1 MAELNLNEKKLLIAL
16 GSVKSTEADDLA
28 KKLLENIVFDKSINN
43 EFKSLISDSSI
54 FNESTKQSIDYFKS
68 LNNEIKNE
76 LFNFYVSENAD
87 KQDSANQIN
96 QQIINLNF
104 KEDLNKLKNIEK
116 YLENSWVQRAYLLSE
131 KNLANVEKKSIESYS
146 LTDEGRNYLQNGF
159 PERQL
164 LNSFS
169 NETELLKL
177 KKNPLANIG
186 IGWMRK
192 KGWISIKDGIVTKNQ
207 TIPVG
212 DDELALQ
219 KISKGNFDIKESLIK
234 ELLKRNLIQKE
245 EHNKYI
251 ISISFGGTGQL
262 ETQLDLRQ
270 DVGTLSRDQIISGS
284 WKNLNLRRYDVT
296 KLPKKAYPG
305 KIHPYQRIIGE
316 MREILL
322 EMGFTELYGDIVQ
335 QSFWNFDALFQPQDH
350 PAREMQDTFYLRETL
365 PLPKGYEKVKAMH
378 ISGGDTSSTG
388 WGGTWKE
395 EKAEQCV
402 LRTHTTSLSIQH
414 LARNPNPPVKAFAVG
429 RVYRRE
435 TIDTTH
441 LAEFEQLEG
450 IVMDENVSFA
460 NLLGILREFYNR
472 MGFESVRFKPSFY
485 PYTEPSLD
493 AEVYV
498 DGIGW
503 IEMGGA
509 GVFREEVTAPLGIKY
524 PVLAWGLG
532 VSRIAMLRLG
542 LKDLRLLHKSDV
554 AFLRETPSLRPK
566 KGGI

>member
-1 MAELNLNEKKLLIAL
+1 MAELTQNEKRLLGTLEKEKKADAL
-16 GSVKSTEADDLA
+16 HLAGLLEATPEAVVQWAHLAQDKGLVTVERIVVKEVSCTDEGKTYAKNGLPETQLLRFILPGTQLADLQKHEAFRIGFGQLRKKGLVKVEGTAVTRTAGASTDADEAALKNPSASDPKTRELIKRGILQESETVKNVLAITPEGLALA
-28 KKLLENIVFDKSINN
+28 KK
-43 EFKSLISDSSI
+43 
-54 FNESTKQSIDYFKS
+54 
-68 LNNEIKNE
+68 
-76 LFNFYVSENAD
+76 
-87 KQDSANQIN
+87 
-96 QQIINLNF
+96 
-104 KEDLNKLKNIEK
+104 
-116 YLENSWVQRAYLLSE
+116 
-131 KNLANVEKKSIESYS
+131 
-146 LTDEGRNYLQNGF
+146 G
-159 PERQL
+159 
-164 LNSFS
+164 
-169 NETELLKL
+169 
-177 KKNPLANIG
+177 
-186 IGWMRK
+186 
-192 KGWISIKDGIVTKNQ
+192 
-207 TIPVG
+207 
-212 DDELALQ
+212 
-219 KISKGNFDIKESLIK
+219 
-234 ELLKRNLIQKE
+234 
-245 EHNKYI
+245 
-251 ISISFGGTGQL
+251 
-262 ETQLDLRQ
+262 LDLREET
-270 DVGTLSRDQIISGS
+270 GTLTREQILSGS
-284 WKNLNLRRYDVT
+284 WKTANLRRYDVS

-305 KIHPYQRIIGE
+305 KIHPYQRIIAE

-322 EMGFTELYGDIVQ
+322 EMGFEELYGGIVQ

-365 PLPKGYEKVKAMH
+365 PLPKDYEKVKAMH
-378 ISGGDTSSTG
+378 LSGGETSSTG
-388 WGGTWKE
+388 WGGVWKE

-402 LRTHTTSLSIQH
+402 LRTHTTCLSIQH
-414 LARNPNPPVKAFAVG
+414 LAQNTKPPVKAFAVG

-450 IVMDENVSFA
+450 IVMDEDVSFA

-472 MGFESVRFKPSFY
+472 MGFESVRFKPSYY

-498 DGIGW
+498 EGIGW

-509 GVFREEVTAPLGIKY
+509 GVFREEVTAPIGINY

>member
-1 MAELNLNEKKLLIAL
+1 MAELTQNEKRLLAILENEKKA
-16 GSVKSTEADDLA
+16 GAPHLA
-28 KKLLENIVFDKSINN
+28 GLLEATPEAVVQWAHLAQDNGLALVERVVAK
-43 EFKSLISDSSI
+43 EFV
-54 FNESTKQSIDYFKS
+54 Y
-68 LNNEIKNE
+68 
-76 LFNFYVSENAD
+76 
-87 KQDSANQIN
+87 
-96 QQIINLNF
+96 
-104 KEDLNKLKNIEK
+104 
-116 YLENSWVQRAYLLSE
+116 
-131 KNLANVEKKSIESYS
+131 
-146 LTDEGRNYLQNGF
+146 TDEGKNYLKNGL
-159 PERQL
+159 PETQL
-164 LNSFS
+164 LRFI
-169 NETELLKL
+169 L
-177 KKNPLANIG
+177 PDANFTALQKHEAFKIG
-186 IGWMRK
+186 FGQLRK
-192 KGWISIKDGIVTKNQ
+192 KGLVKVEGSSVTK
-207 TIPVG
+207 TPG
-212 DDELALQ
+212 ASTDADETALKNPSDADPKTKELIKRGILQESETVRYMIAITPAGLALVKQ
-219 KISKGNFDIKESLIK
+219 G
-234 ELLKRNLIQKE
+234 
-245 EHNKYI
+245 
-251 ISISFGGTGQL
+251 
-262 ETQLDLRQ
+262 LDLRGES
-270 DVGTLSRDQIISGS
+270 GTLTRDQIISGE
-284 WKNLNLRRYDVT
+284 WKNLNLRKYDVR

-322 EMGFTELYGDIVQ
+322 EMGFTELYGGIVQ

-350 PAREMQDTFYLRETL
+350 PAREMQDTFYLNETL
-365 PLPKGYEKVKAMH
+365 PLPPGYEKVKAMH
-378 ISGGDTSSTG
+378 ESGGETSSTG
-388 WGGTWKE
+388 WGGIWKE

-402 LRTHTTSLSIQH
+402 LRTHTTSISIQY
-414 LARNPNPPVKAFAVG
+414 LANNPNPPVKAFCVG

-450 IVMDENVSFA
+450 IVMDKNVSFG

-509 GVFREEVTAPLGIKY
+509 GVFREEVTAPIGINY

-554 AFLRETPSLRPK
+554 AFLRETPSLRHT

>member
-1 MAELNLNEKKLLIAL
+1 MAELTQNEKRLLAIL
-16 GSVKSTEADDLA
+16 EKEKKADAPHLA
-28 KKLLENIVFDKSINN
+28 GLLEATPEAVVQWAHLARDKGLATVERVVVK
-43 EFKSLISDSSI
+43 EFV
-54 FNESTKQSIDYFKS
+54 Y
-68 LNNEIKNE
+68 
-76 LFNFYVSENAD
+76 
-87 KQDSANQIN
+87 
-96 QQIINLNF
+96 
-104 KEDLNKLKNIEK
+104 
-116 YLENSWVQRAYLLSE
+116 
-131 KNLANVEKKSIESYS
+131 
-146 LTDEGRNYLQNGF
+146 TDEGKAYAQNGL
-159 PERQL
+159 PETQL
-164 LNSFS
+164 LRFILPGTTLVDLQKH
-169 NETELLKL
+169 EAFK
-177 KKNPLANIG
+177 IG
-186 IGWMRK
+186 FGQLRK
-192 KGWISIKDGIVTKNQ
+192 KGLVKVEGTSVTKIPGTSTDGDEAALKNPSDADSKTKELIKRGILQ
-207 TIPVG
+207 ESETVRYAITITTAG
-212 DDELALQ
+212 LALVKQ
-219 KISKGNFDIKESLIK
+219 G
-234 ELLKRNLIQKE
+234 
-245 EHNKYI
+245 
-251 ISISFGGTGQL
+251 
-262 ETQLDLRQ
+262 LDLRGET
-270 DVGTLSRDQIISGS
+270 GTITRDQIISGE
-284 WKNLNLRRYDVT
+284 WKNLNLHKYDVS

-322 EMGFTELYGDIVQ
+322 EMGFTELYGGIVQ
-335 QSFWNFDALFQPQDH
+335 QSYWNFDALFQPQDH

-378 ISGGDTSSTG
+378 ECGGETSSTG
-388 WGGTWKE
+388 WGGVWKE

-402 LRTHTTSLSIQH
+402 LRTHTTSVSIQY
-414 LARNPNPPVKAFAVG
+414 LANNPNPPVKAFCVG

-450 IVMDENVSFA
+450 IVMDENVSFG

-509 GVFREEVTAPLGIKY
+509 GVFREEVTAPIGINY

-554 AFLRETPSLRPK
+554 AFLRETPSLRHT

>member
-1 MAELNLNEKKLLIAL
+1 MAELTQNEKRLLAIL
-16 GSVKSTEADDLA
+16 EKEKKADAPHLA
-28 KKLLENIVFDKSINN
+28 GLLEATPEAVVQWAHLAQDNGLALVERAVAK
-43 EFKSLISDSSI
+43 EFV
-54 FNESTKQSIDYFKS
+54 Y
-68 LNNEIKNE
+68 
-76 LFNFYVSENAD
+76 
-87 KQDSANQIN
+87 
-96 QQIINLNF
+96 
-104 KEDLNKLKNIEK
+104 
-116 YLENSWVQRAYLLSE
+116 
-131 KNLANVEKKSIESYS
+131 
-146 LTDEGRNYLQNGF
+146 TDEGKAYVKNGL
-159 PERQL
+159 PETQL
-164 LNSFS
+164 LRFILP
-169 NETELLKL
+169 ETT
-177 KKNPLANIG
+177 LADLQKHEAFKIG
-186 IGWMRK
+186 FGQLRK
-192 KGWISIKDGIVTKNQ
+192 KGLVKVEGTSVTKIAGISTDADETSLKNPSDADPRTKELIKRGILQ
-207 TIPVG
+207 ETETVRYTIAISPTG
-212 DDELALQ
+212 LALVKQ
-219 KISKGNFDIKESLIK
+219 G
-234 ELLKRNLIQKE
+234 
-245 EHNKYI
+245 
-251 ISISFGGTGQL
+251 
-262 ETQLDLRQ
+262 LDLRGEA
-270 DVGTLSRDQIISGS
+270 GTLTRDQIISGE
-284 WKNLNLRRYDVT
+284 WKNLNLRKYDVS

-322 EMGFTELYGDIVQ
+322 EMGFTELYGGIVQ

-350 PAREMQDTFYLRETL
+350 PAREMQDTFYLKETL

-378 ISGGDTSSTG
+378 ECGGETSSTG
-388 WGGTWKE
+388 WGGIWKE

-402 LRTHTTSLSIQH
+402 LRTHTTSVSIQY
-414 LARNPNPPVKAFAVG
+414 LANNPNPPVKAFCVG

-450 IVMDENVSFA
+450 IVMDEDVSFG

-509 GVFREEVTAPLGIKY
+509 GVFREEVTAPLGINY

-542 LKDLRLLHKSDV
+542 LKDLRYLHKSDV
-554 AFLRETPSLRPK
+554 AFLRETPSLRPN